1 MQTVSNTQQPLNDDL
16 QENMDDL
23 YLNDEVIHELDQN
36 SMKDHC
42 F

>member
-23 YLNDEVIHELDQN
+23 YLNDEAIHELD
-36 SMKDHC
+36 
-42 F
+42 